1 MSHVDKPR
9 CNAFSGA
16 VSDGDCS
23 GIPVSSLL
31 TDSSTPRRSALQT
44 LLGLSALSCAAALP
58 SCRLRKR
65 SPGLEYARALRTVL
79 DRIREKESGS
89 LRDAANLF
97 AHTIIARHLCFLAT
111 ADPQRTGY
119 LSEDT
124 PGLPRIF
131 VCLRSRGMAD
141 TVQPGDA
148 VLATALGELTGLSKV
163 RGAKLAG
170 ITSPLVSDDYS
181 PEEGKKLVKVP
192 AMGEL
197 ADIVIRTRLPLWDGL
212 VTIPEYPF
220 GILPGAGV
228 VELATVTALAGEV
241 YRRTEK
247 TVPIERVGPRDAME
261 FFKTVVKRMEKVR
274 DQEED
279 FAKAAALLG
288 NKVRHSGTLW
298 VYDRRGALA
307 RELARES
314 GSPVFARPITKEQ
327 ITDGTLRV
335 IDGLIFASLESN
347 LPEDLHLIR
356 MARGITQAI
365 VTICPRAEGGGYR
378 IYNEA
383 PAGLDN
389 FSPEKEGVRKFDN
402 NARTYLHTGG
412 ILNLTLFW
420 MLIGEVIGYLI
431 DGGNIPCCLMGSH
444 LSGSAAYN
452 EEARRKARER
462 GF

>member
-1 MSHVDKPR
+1 MSHLDKPR
-9 CNAFSGA
+9 CNAFPGA
-16 VSDGDCS
+16 VSDGNCPE
-23 GIPVSSLL
+23 IPVSSLQS
-31 TDSSTPRRSALQT
+31 DNSIPRRRALRN
-44 LLGLSALSCAAALP
+44 LLGLSSLPLAAALP
-58 SCRLRKR
+58 SCTLGKR
-65 SPGLEYARALRTVL
+65 SPGMEYARALRTVL
-79 DRIREKESGS
+79 ERIREKESDS
-89 LRDAANLF
+89 IRDAANLF

-111 ADPQRTGY
+111 ADPQHTGY
-119 LSEDT
+119 LGEDT

-131 VCLRSRGMAD
+131 VYLRSREMAE
-141 TVQPGDA
+141 TIQPGDA
-148 VLATALGELTGLSKV
+148 ALATALGELTGLSRV

-170 ITSPLVSDDYS
+170 ITSPAVSDDYS
-181 PEEGKKLVKVP
+181 PEECKKLTKAP
-192 AMGEL
+192 AMGES

-247 TVPIERVGPRDAME
+247 TMRVEGVGPRDAME
-261 FFKTVVKRMEKVR
+261 FLRTVVKRMEKVR
-274 DQEED
+274 QQEEN
-279 FAKAAALLG
+279 FAKAATLLG
-288 NKVRHSGTLW
+288 KKVRSSGTLW

-314 GSPVFARPITKEQ
+314 GAPVFARPITKEQ

-356 MARGITQAI
+356 MARGITQAV

-389 FSPEKEGVRKFDN
+389 LSPEKEGVRKFDN

-420 MLIGEVIGYLI
+420 MLLGEVIGYLMN
-431 DGGNIPCCLMGSH
+431 GGNIPCCLMGSH
-444 LSGSAAYN
+444 LSGYVVYN
-452 EEARRKARER
+452 EEARKKARER
-462 GF
+462 GY